1 MIRRFRRHLCPDL
14 AVDLGTANTLVRI
27 AGEGLMLDEPSVV
40 ALRHGTRQ
48 VLGRGTAVGRLA
60 KQMLGRTP
68 EGVTAVRP
76 IRAGV
81 VTDFEVCEAMLRYF
95 FRKAGRQPFGLRP
108 CVVITAPSGIS
119 PVERRA
125 VFNSAE
131 RAGAGQVYLISS
143 AYAAGIGA
151 GLPITEPLASMI
163 CDIGGGTTEIA
174 VFSLGEVV
182 ASKSIRVGGDD
193 MDEAVSAYL
202 RSNYSLKI
210 GPQTAE
216 RIKIE
221 LGSAMPLEEELTEE
235 IGGLDAIS
243 HVPRKAV
250 VTSEDVR
257 EAIQGPLSRI
267 VDGLRSVIEQ
277 CPAELVGDLAG
288 QGIVL
293 TGGGAGLRGLA
304 DAFRQEVGVPVRR
317 AASPLTAAVE
327 GAEICLDRFD
337 DWRGCLDS
345 GDRNF

>member
-1 MIRRFRRHLCPDL
+1 MIHRFRRHLCPDL
-14 AVDLGTANTLVRI
+14 AVDLGTANTLIGV
-27 AGEGLMLDEPSVV
+27 AGEGIALDEPSVV

-68 EGVTAVRP
+68 EGVSAVRP
-76 IRAGV
+76 IRSGV

-95 FRKAGRQPFGLRP
+95 FQKAGRQPFGLKP
-108 CVVITAPSGIS
+108 CVVISAPNGIT

-131 RAGAGQVYLISS
+131 RAGAGQVYLIAG

-174 VFSLGEVV
+174 VFSLGETA
-182 ASKSIRVGGDD
+182 ASKSLRVGGDD
-193 MDEAVSAYL
+193 MDDAVGEYL
-202 RSNYSLKI
+202 RTVYSLKI

-216 RIKIE
+216 RLKIE
-221 LGSAMPLEEELTEE
+221 LGSASAMEEELTEE
-235 IGGLDAIS
+235 IGGLDAVS

-250 VTSEDVR
+250 VTSEDIR
-257 EAIQGPLSRI
+257 EALQEPLRRI
-267 VDGLRSVIEQ
+267 VTGLRAVVEQ
-277 CPAELVGDLAG
+277 CPPELVGDLAD

-293 TGGGAGLRGLA
+293 TGGGSQLRGLPEA
-304 DAFRQEVGVPVRR
+304 LTRELGIPVRL
-317 AASPLTAAVE
+317 APSPRTAAVE
-327 GAEICLDRFD
+327 GATICLEQFEA
-337 DWRGCLDS
+337 WRGCLDS
-345 GDRNF
+345 GDRNV